1 MPGVPAVIRV
11 GHKGADAIV
20 PGNTLASFDAALAA
34 GVDMIELDVLSERP
48 DGSGELLVVH
58 DYRQLRRRAAPT
70 LAEALAHLCSAPFT
84 GIRLQLDLKRPGYED
99 RVLDALDD
107 AGARSRAFFSTGE
120 WSSLVRLR
128 ALAPG
133 LPIGWTVGSPLAGAP
148 IAGALAGRIYRTG
161 LARVARARLR
171 DGAIDAL
178 VVQWP
183 LVSRR
188 LVRLVLD
195 AGGEIYVWTVDDF
208 ARIRELAALGVSGV
222 ISNDPR
228 LFAQLTEQRAAL

>member
-1 MPGVPAVIRV
+1 MIRV

-34 GVDMIELDVLSERP
+34 GVDMIEFDVLSEHP
-48 DGSGELLVVH
+48 DGSGELYVVH
-58 DYRQLRRRAAPT
+58 DHGELRRHPAPT
-70 LAEALAHLCSAPFT
+70 LAEALAHLCSAPFA

-99 RVLDALDD
+99 RVVEALDD

-120 WSSLVRLR
+120 WRSLVRLR
-128 ALAPG
+128 TIAPD
-133 LPIGWTVGSPLAGAP
+133 LPIGWTVGSPIAGVP
-148 IAGALAGRIYRTG
+148 IAGPLVGRTYRTG
-161 LARVARARLR
+161 LARVAAARLR
-171 DGAIDAL
+171 DRSIDAL

-183 LVSRR
+183 LASRR
-188 LVRLVLD
+188 LVRVARE
-195 AGGEIYVWTVDDF
+195 AGGEIYVWTVDDV